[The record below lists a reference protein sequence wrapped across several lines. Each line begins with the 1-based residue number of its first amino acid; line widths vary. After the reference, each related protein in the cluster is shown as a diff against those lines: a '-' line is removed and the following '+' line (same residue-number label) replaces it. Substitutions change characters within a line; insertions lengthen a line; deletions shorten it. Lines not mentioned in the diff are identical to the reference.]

1 VPGVPVA
8 PALSTAWRR
17 GLDLLF
23 PPRCAACRSFGAF
36 LCESCLAGMPRAL
49 PPRCP
54 RCWMQGSGDVCGRC
68 AAGPFAFEAA
78 RAPFVY
84 GGAAREAVH
93 ALKYDGVAALAE
105 VMAAA
110 MAGTLKGWVPQSA
123 ALVPVPLTGRRRRLR
138 GYNQS
143 ELLARQVSRLC
154 GLPLRSRL
162 LVRRRSAP
170 PQARSADEA
179 ARRANVAG
187 AFAVRPDGRNDGK
200 PGGPLVLVDDVI
212 ASGATL
218 DACARVLREAGHS
231 PVYALAFARED

>member
-1 VPGVPVA
+1 MRVAVA

-23 PPRCAACRSFGAF
+23 PPRCAGCRSFGAF
-36 LCESCLAGMPRAL
+36 LCEGCLAGMPRAL

-54 RCWMQGSGDVCGRC
+54 RCWMPGAGHVCARC
-68 AAGPFAFEAA
+68 AGSPFVFEGV

-93 ALKYDGVAALAE
+93 ALKYDGLAALAE
-105 VMAAA
+105 A
-110 MAGTLKGWVPQSA
+110 MAPAMAEALEGWAPGEA
-123 ALVPVPLTGRRRRLR
+123 ALVPVPLIGRRRRSR

-143 ELLARQVSRLC
+143 ELLARQVARLS
-154 GLPLRSRL
+154 GLSLRTRL
-162 LVRRRSAP
+162 LERRRAAP
-170 PQARSADEA
+170 PQARSADEP

-187 AFAVRPDGRNDGK
+187 AFALRDDGK
-200 PGGPLVLVDDVI
+200 PRGPAVLVDDVI

-218 DACARVLREAGHS
+218 DACARVLREAGYG
-231 PVYALAFARED
+231 PVYALVFARED